1 MRKNLVLILKS
12 SCEFIRHTEDECKK
26 NAKVLNQFFETI
38 SNFYIPLLNMFE
50 KLETSNVYCKL
61 GLVFSPVVCALL
73 EDSTIHELY
82 IDWLDKRCEL
92 GRKELERCKDNSEI
106 LHQVQLQLDKNR
118 DLLFDFQEKYEC
130 NLIKKFSEY
139 QQKGFIEILA
149 TCGTD
154 VYLPHYMDMK
164 EIVSAQIETGLQAYR
179 RYFGAVPEGFW
190 IPEMGYYPGLEG
202 LIRAYGY
209 SYTVLDSRSVILS
222 ETCPTNGIFYPS
234 RTLNSLVVFTSNF
247 KVDEFL
253 YGEKGIVHN
262 PVYRNVN
269 RDIGFDL
276 ESEDLASVFENGD
289 VRLSTGYKYWSKAT
303 SNQPDVIYNEFN
315 AANCVENDAKSF
327 LKDACDLLDQASCLV
342 KEEYVTLVNTIDVEK
357 MMQVWDEG
365 VDWVE
370 QIIRNASSYSLN
382 MATCDEMLENQYSLE
397 KIKPCYS
404 SSAGAG
410 YGENFLSNKNSWMIR
425 YIRKACERMIDLAD
439 RFPTDTGLKT
449 RLLNIGAKELLLA
462 QSSGLAKMI
471 DNDDSPD
478 FAQRRFKDSIIAFT
492 MVFDALGSN
501 TVSTEWLTKLESKES
516 IFPWMNYRIFSKKV

>member
-1 MRKNLVLILKS
+1 M
-12 SCEFIRHTEDECKK
+12 
-26 NAKVLNQFFETI
+26 
-38 SNFYIPLLNMFE
+38 
-50 KLETSNVYCKL
+50 
-61 GLVFSPVVCALL
+61 AL
-73 EDSTIHELY
+73 
-82 IDWLDKRCEL
+82 
-92 GRKELERCKDNSEI
+92 
-106 LHQVQLQLDKNR
+106 
-118 DLLFDFQEKYEC
+118 
-130 NLIKKFSEY
+130 
-139 QQKGFIEILA
+139 
-149 TCGTD
+149 
-154 VYLPHYMDMK
+154 
-164 EIVSAQIETGLQAYR
+164 
-179 RYFGAVPEGFW
+179 
-190 IPEMGYYPGLEG
+190 
-202 LIRAYGY
+202 
-209 SYTVLDSRSVILS
+209 
-222 ETCPTNGIFYPS
+222 
-234 RTLNSLVVFTSNF
+234 
-247 KVDEFL
+247 
-253 YGEKGIVHN
+253 
-262 PVYRNVN
+262 
-269 RDIGFDL
+269 
-276 ESEDLASVFENGD
+276 VFENGD

-303 SNQPDVIYNEFN
+303 SNQPDVIYNEIN

-327 LKDACDLLDQASCLV
+327 LKDACDLLDQASSLV

-357 MMQVWDEG
+357 MLQVWDEG
-365 VDWVE
+365 VDWIE